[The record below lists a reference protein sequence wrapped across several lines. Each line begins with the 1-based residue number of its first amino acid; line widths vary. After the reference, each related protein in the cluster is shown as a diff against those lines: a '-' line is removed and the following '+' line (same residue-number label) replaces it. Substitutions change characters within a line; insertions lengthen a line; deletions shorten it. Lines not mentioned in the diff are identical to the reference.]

1 MGCVQD
7 GIASTTSS
15 PSGVGY
21 CPIDLL
27 CSSLFTFFG
36 IEDGG
41 LEFAFGFFA
50 PLREVDAAGLAA
62 LRFAV
67 VDDVTEGVGVF

>member
-1 MGCVQD
+1 M
-7 GIASTTSS
+7 
-15 PSGVGY
+15 
-21 CPIDLL
+21 DLL
-27 CSSLFTFFG
+27 FSSLFTFFG

-41 LEFAFGFFA
+41 LEFAFGFLG

-67 VDDVTEGVGVF
+67 VDEVTEGVGVF